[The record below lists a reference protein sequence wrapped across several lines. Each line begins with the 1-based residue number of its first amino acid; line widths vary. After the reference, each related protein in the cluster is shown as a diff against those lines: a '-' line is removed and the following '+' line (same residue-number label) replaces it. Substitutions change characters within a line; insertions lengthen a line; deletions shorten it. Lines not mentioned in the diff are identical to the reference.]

1 MPLSTNIVGAR
12 SGPIQCD
19 LDRRWAM
26 NYAASID
33 DRSDVLY
40 DTRKGPIP
48 VHPMFLAHPEWE
60 SQKQLRELTCL
71 DANEQSRAVQV
82 THDSQLYRPLTSG
95 MVLTTEATV
104 IGVERRRAGA
114 WSTVRYTTTSEGELI
129 ASTTVAALYRGVEV
143 DGDDRPAPPQSPL
156 DAPEGDKGEQ
166 VVEVLDLPS
175 TACHLYSECARIWNP
190 IHTDLGIA
198 AAAGLPGLILHG
210 TATLAKAVSAIT
222 RKLTG
227 GSPENITR
235 ISGRFQAMVIVPT
248 SLTLTFQTQTLD
260 ASGKQRVM
268 FTVLTPS
275 GDQAITGGIVE
286 FKTNELRN
294 QDRAEK

>member
-12 SGPIQCD
+12 SGPVRCD

-40 DTRKGPIP
+40 DTRNGPIP

-60 SQKQLRELTCL
+60 SQKQLRELTGL

-114 WSTVRYTTTSEGELI
+114 WSTVRYTTTSEGELV
-129 ASTTVAALYRGVEV
+129 ANTTVAALYRGVEV
-143 DGDDRPAPPQSPL
+143 HGDDRPAPPSPP
-156 DAPEGDKGEQ
+156 DAHQGEGGEQ

-190 IHTDLGIA
+190 IHTDLGVA

-210 TATLAKAVSAIT
+210 TATIAKAVSAIT
-222 RKLTG
+222 HKLTG
-227 GSPENITR
+227 GNPTGITR

-248 SLTLTFQTQTLD
+248 SLKLSFQTYPLD
-260 ASGKQRVM
+260 ASGKRRVA

-286 FKTNELRN
+286 FKADELRS
-294 QDRAEK
+294 